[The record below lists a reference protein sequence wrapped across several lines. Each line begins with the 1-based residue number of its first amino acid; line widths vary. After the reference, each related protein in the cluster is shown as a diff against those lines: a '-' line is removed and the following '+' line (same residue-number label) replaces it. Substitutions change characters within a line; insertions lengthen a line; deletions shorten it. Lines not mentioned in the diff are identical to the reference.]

1 MKHNYSNYSKEREE
15 NVKENESV
23 ITETVEEEVVETVEE
38 TIEPEVVET
47 VEETIEPEVPA
58 EPTIKTGI
66 VSNCIKLNV
75 RKEPTPLSTP
85 VAVIDAGTEVEVNMD
100 ESTVTFFKV
109 VTANGVEG
117 FCMNKYITIQ

>member
-23 ITETVEEEVVETVEE
+23 ITETVEEAVGTVEE
-38 TIEPEVVET
+38 TIEPEVEEVVEP
-47 VEETIEPEVPA
+47 EPEVPA

-100 ESTVTFFKV
+100 ESTVAFFKV